1 MKDSFNN
8 LKTVAA
14 IAPGVKTDAENG
26 AAIDLRGFGS
36 ATVVVQTGAIA
47 GAGDFG
53 FKLQHSHTTTSGDF
67 VDVPAGDLL
76 GTGQAGPMEATSVY
90 KVGYIGPRRYIRVA
104 TIDNGGT
111 SVAIGATAILGHPA
125 VAPVA

>member
-1 MKDSFNN
+1 MKDLHNN
-8 LKTVAA
+8 MTAVAA
-14 IAPGVKTDAENG
+14 IAPAVKTDAENG

-36 ATVVVQTGAIA
+36 AEIVVQTGAIA

-67 VDVPAGDLL
+67 VDVPAADLL
-76 GTGQAGPMEATSVY
+76 GTAPADGMTENTVY
-90 KVGYIGPRRYIRVA
+90 RIGYVGPRRYIRVA
-104 TIDNGGT
+104 TLDNGGT
-111 SVAIGATAILGHPA
+111 SVVIGATAILGHPA